1 MQTVRMGEI
10 VRDLEGESKSAK
22 IRALNK
28 AGFKRSEIADFLGC
42 RYQFVRNV
50 LVDEARKANSAQ
62 FGEAASVKEAA
73 PLRPELGSRD
83 SLKVKID
90 EEGRIEIPRLARDR
104 LGLKPGD
111 ALIASVED
119 GEIHLLTISK
129 AVRKAQ
135 EIVRRYV
142 PKDVSLVDELLE
154 ERRRE
159 ADAEDRE

>member
-1 MQTVRMGEI
+1 MDEV

-50 LVDEARKANSAQ
+50 LVDEARKANSIRTD
-62 FGEAASVKEAA
+62 EAASLKEAA
-73 PLRPELGSRD
+73 PLQPELSSRD
-83 SLKVKID
+83 SVKVKID
-90 EEGRIEIPRLARDR
+90 EEGRIAIPRSVRDR

-111 ALIASVED
+111 ALIASAED
-119 GEIHLLTISK
+119 GEIHLLTIPT
-129 AVRKAQ
+129 AVRKVQ
-135 EIVRRYV
+135 EIIRRYV

-159 ADAEDRE
+159 ADAESRE